1 MAGTTVASHF
11 LGGDYKMKY
20 TGLVALSLFALVFM
34 LALKRP
40 FVNRW
45 FASLAQQ
52 YRVHHL
58 MALVVAA
65 ITLLHVIL
73 QFAALPR
80 EDWGIYLALG
90 EISVSTAWLAL
101 VLLLLGVVSSLS
113 PFRRYNLWYALHLV
127 LVPAFVL
134 AAWHAFLMTE
144 RNTTIT
150 YVTLMIC
157 LCTAGALFML
167 WLEKRKSGATTCTV
181 ESVRNA
187 SAGITELHLS
197 LPKGAAHAGFKAGSV
212 LYLRF
217 EAPGFSHM
225 WHPFSVASCA
235 SEPDLRLLIKGFGA
249 DTQKVAELQY
259 GDKAYVRGPYREL
272 TPDFARPQVWVAGGV
287 GIAAFAG
294 FWACRRD
301 AETPAVEIWHFVRN
315 EAETI
320 TAEALGLSHGASN
333 RKQMHTVVDQT
344 DNLTALHDLLQ
355 QLPSPDR
362 TQFIISGPPAFMRAV
377 RRKFRRDGV
386 KRSQIHTEEFTPW

>member
-20 TGLVALSLFALVFM
+20 TGLIALSLFALVFI

-52 YRVHHL
+52 YRAHHVI
-58 MALVVAA
+58 ALAVVAM
-65 ITLLHVIL
+65 TLLHVIL

-80 EDWGIYLALG
+80 EDWGIYLAMG
-90 EISVSTAWLAL
+90 ETSVSTAWIAL
-101 VLLLLGVVSSLS
+101 VLLLLGVVSSLFR
-113 PFRRYNLWYALHLV
+113 FRRYNLWYALHLV

-134 AAWHAFLMTE
+134 AAWHAFLMAE
-144 RNTTIT
+144 GKAPIM
-150 YVTLMIC
+150 YVTLTIC
-157 LCTAGALFML
+157 LCTAGALVIL

-181 ESVRNA
+181 ESVRNV

-197 LPKGAAHAGFKAGSV
+197 LPKVATQVGFKAGSV

-217 EAPGFSHM
+217 ESPGFSHM

-249 DTQKVAELQY
+249 DTLRVAKLKD
-259 GDKAYVRGPYREL
+259 GDKVYVRGPYREL

-294 FWACRRD
+294 FWACRQNN
-301 AETPAVEIWHFVRN
+301 ETPAVEIWYFIRDES
-315 EAETI
+315 EAI
-320 TAEALGLSHGASN
+320 TAEALGLTQSAS
-333 RKQMHTVVDQT
+333 KQMQMHTVVDQT
-344 DNLTALHDLLQ
+344 DNLTALRDLVH

-377 RRKFRRDGV
+377 RRKFQRDGV